1 MSIDVRPCADAAE
14 YERAFMAIG
23 QYFGAESFGE
33 WRDYFEE
40 LLPLERMHAAWE
52 GGDLVGGGGSF
63 PFRLSLPGGDVACAG
78 TTVIGVSPTHR
89 RRGVLRAIMRAHL
102 DDVHERGEP
111 VAALWASEEGIYG
124 RFGYGRAAFTGEI
137 SVPREHS
144 SYALPHE
151 RRGRVRLIENDEA
164 LSAFPPLWD
173 ALARVR
179 PGVFSRSSRW
189 WERRALADPRDH
201 REGAGPKRLA
211 LLEVEGAPAAYAV
224 YRHRASWEG
233 GLSTGKVEVVEAIG
247 ADAKALAELWRF
259 LLDVD
264 WVASASASLL
274 PPDHPLFFLLS
285 EPRRMRYRMGD
296 GLWVRLVHAGDALAS
311 RTYAGDG
318 EVVLDLQDEFCPW
331 NEGRWRVGG
340 GGVERT
346 TAGADLSLDATGLG
360 AAFLGGMGFTQLAQG
375 GRVDELVPGALARA
389 DAIFGYGLHPWCPEI
404 F

>member
-1 MSIDVRPCADAAE
+1 
-14 YERAFMAIG
+14 
-23 QYFGAESFGE
+23 
-33 WRDYFEE
+33 
-40 LLPLERMHAAWE
+40 
-52 GGDLVGGGGSF
+52 
-63 PFRLSLPGGDVACAG
+63 
-78 TTVIGVSPTHR
+78 
-89 RRGVLRAIMRAHL
+89 
-102 DDVHERGEP
+102 
-111 VAALWASEEGIYG
+111 
-124 RFGYGRAAFTGEI
+124 
-137 SVPREHS
+137 
-144 SYALPHE
+144 
-151 RRGRVRLIENDEA
+151 
-164 LSAFPPLWD
+164 
-173 ALARVR
+173 
-179 PGVFSRSSRW
+179 
-189 WERRALADPRDH
+189 
-201 REGAGPKRLA
+201 
-211 LLEVEGAPAAYAV
+211 
-224 YRHRASWEG
+224 
-233 GLSTGKVEVVEAIG
+233 LSTGKVEVVEAIG